1 MKGLIFACLFLL
13 FSSNAS
19 AQPIDT
25 TVCLV
30 VSNAEQIAYAT
41 GGKPLTTCDPQRIYQ
56 MIIGDNASIML
67 MQYTADGRLI
77 TTMIWGPTT
86 RIRGDKIR
94 VSTMQYTQSGNL
106 IHDRTAAGCVV
117 TRRIVENSAKYLSMQ
132 DVRANQKCEDVVH
145 TAVDIGRSQP
155 PSRMVKIK
163 L

>member
-13 FSSNAS
+13 FSSTAS

-30 VSNAEQIAYAT
+30 VSNEKQIAYAT

-106 IHDRTAAGCVV
+106 IHDRTADGCVV

-132 DVRANQKCEDVVH
+132 DVRAGSSCGDVVH
-145 TAVDIGRSQP
+145 GTLEIGRNQP
-155 PSRMVKIK
+155 PSRMLKIK

>member
-13 FSSNAS
+13 FSSTAS

-30 VSNAEQIAYAT
+30 VSNEKQIAYAT

-106 IHDRTAAGCVV
+106 IHDRTADGCVI
-117 TRRIVENSAKYLSMQ
+117 TRRIVENSAKYLSMH
-132 DVRANQKCEDVVH
+132 DVSANQNCQDVVH
-145 TAVDIGRSQP
+145 TSVEIGRNQP
-155 PSRMVKIK
+155 PSRMLKIK